1 MKYLLA
7 VCCFV
12 QFYAAGQ
19 YIRYTGEINDTA
31 TRSFFLQY
39 ENDLF
44 AQTDR
49 YYTQGI
55 ALGFKTSISAES
67 HLNRL
72 FFNVPAGRKR
82 ISLGLDQQVFTPT
95 LIRSDS
101 LLTGDRPYAATLRLT
116 SVFETADTIRHR
128 IFGWQFSLGIIGPGA
143 LGKETQTGIHQATN
157 NFLPLGWQHQLN
169 SGLLIDL
176 GAHVNYR
183 VFGVRSWLNVDVN
196 AQANL
201 GTGNTSLSASGTL
214 HVRLIKNRFE
224 MGCYVKPG
232 VRLVGYDAT
241 LQGSLIASK
250 SEYTIAASQPD
261 RLISEHETGIIVQ
274 LNRFSMDIW
283 LRFQSRLFEGAM
295 NHRWGGIRVGY
306 SLK

>member
-7 VCCFV
+7 ICCFIHFHV
-12 QFYAAGQ
+12 SAQ

-31 TRSFFLQY
+31 SKSVFLQY

-55 ALGFKTSISAES
+55 VLGFKTFISAES
-67 HLNRL
+67 RLNRL

-82 ISLGLDQQVFTPT
+82 ICLGFDQQVFTPT
-95 LIRSDS
+95 SIRSDS
-101 LLTGDRPYAATLRLT
+101 LLDQDRPYAATFGFT
-116 SVFETADTIRHR
+116 SVFETIDTLRNR
-128 IFGWQFSLGIIGPGA
+128 IFGWQFSLGMIGPGA
-143 LGKETQTGIHQATN
+143 LGKETQTGIHKATN

-169 SGLLIDL
+169 TGLLVNF

-183 VFGVRSWLNVDVN
+183 VFAVRRWLGLDVN

-201 GTGNTSLSASGTL
+201 GTGNTSLLAGGKL
-214 HVRLIKNRFE
+214 NICLIKNRFSI
-224 MGCYVKPG
+224 GFYTKPALR
-232 VRLVGYDAT
+232 VVGYDAT
-241 LQGSLIASK
+241 LQGSLIGLK
-250 SEYTIAASQPD
+250 SEYAVTSNRMK
-261 RLISEHETGIIVQ
+261 RLISEQETGIIVQ
-274 LNRFSMDIW
+274 LNHFSMDIW